1 MFMKVR
7 APIYKNTLNSA
18 ILYVYQHLE
27 KYRQSKKS
35 IFKVRIYE
43 DSSDLKGRAI
53 FWAKIENK
61 WFIHL
66 TIIFHWS

>member
-1 MFMKVR
+1 MKVR
-7 APIYKNTLNSA
+7 APIYKNTLNSV

-27 KYRQSKKS
+27 KYHQSKKS

-53 FWAKIENK
+53 F
-61 WFIHL
+61 
-66 TIIFHWS
+66 